1 MQHFWSDGVVEVKE
15 GSSKDLMLLFGL
27 TARDVRLLGTNGA
40 HLSIRPDYFMFRLP
54 PFTGCAWS
62 DSVMI
67 RIEGE
72 DSRAANLFCACL
84 KEELASPKGTQM
96 PFEFLVL
103 EVALRESFEEKK
115 DRLYRL
121 AAMINAALIFRSAGS
136 ETELR
141 VGDFLVPS
149 QKRVKQEHMLYKLL
163 MLSNSLSALEVDVRR
178 HEACLESVLSSDEDM
193 AAMYLSHRRDSGSDR
208 KVSDHQDVELL
219 LESFGMQL
227 EDLRDRIQ
235 KLQES
240 VVTHSKME
248 QMILTSERN
257 RIMRLE
263 LLMGMGTSSLTVST
277 VLAGFF
283 GMNLCI
289 GLEEVPGLFW
299 LVMSGST
306 AFSFAF
312 FRMLIGG
319 VRRYHSAQR
328 EHLSEVRA
336 FRGALEKEDQEYL
349 IMRRSRRTPR
359 RLDEDEEGMSR
370 QDLQERLA
378 QAGFRLDDSELD
390 LLWETLDTNQDGR
403 LSLSELGMS
412 DEIDGPQRH
421 CGNVMKLREGR

>member
-1 MQHFWSDGVVEVKE
+1 MSLVTSISMALSHTGLRSQGTKLWADTPRCCLVSPLAMRWLCARAPLRHRVVGGNWPRFIVGSAGRPHRMQHFWSDGVVEVKE

-72 DSRAANLFCACL
+72 DSRAANLFCECL

-178 HEACLESVLSSDEDM
+178 HEACLESVLRSDE
-193 AAMYLSHRRDSGSDR
+193 
-208 KVSDHQDVELL
+208 
-219 LESFGMQL
+219 
-227 EDLRDRIQ
+227 
-235 KLQES
+235 
-240 VVTHSKME
+240 VV
-248 QMILTSERN
+248 
-257 RIMRLE
+257 
-263 LLMGMGTSSLTVST
+263 
-277 VLAGFF
+277 
-283 GMNLCI
+283 
-289 GLEEVPGLFW
+289 
-299 LVMSGST
+299 
-306 AFSFAF
+306 
-312 FRMLIGG
+312 GG
-319 VRRYHSAQR
+319 
-328 EHLSEVRA
+328 
-336 FRGALEKEDQEYL
+336 
-349 IMRRSRRTPR
+349 
-359 RLDEDEEGMSR
+359 
-370 QDLQERLA
+370 
-378 QAGFRLDDSELD
+378 
-390 LLWETLDTNQDGR
+390 
-403 LSLSELGMS
+403 
-412 DEIDGPQRH
+412 
-421 CGNVMKLREGR
+421 